1 MDFMDLEKAFDKVNS
16 EALEQQ
22 LRIYDVKGKLLN
34 GIKSMYV
41 NSLSFVRLKWGESKC
56 FRIDSVR

>member
-22 LRIYDVKGKLLN
+22 LRIYDVNGKLLN

-41 NSLSFVRLKWGESKC
+41 NSLSFVRVKWGESKC